1 MLPLPLPHT
10 TKQVSVDELRVAV
23 EGVLAEMPGSQLAQ
37 LTSKPILKQLGE
49 PSWRAGPAARPGLL
63 AELL

>member
-1 MLPLPLPHT
+1 M
-10 TKQVSVDELRVAV
+10 DELRVAV

-49 PSWRAGPAARPGLL
+49 PSGRAALL
-63 AELL
+63 PDLGWVLS